1 MNAIV
6 YAVLTGLAKIALVAG
21 GVLYFGLVLMAYRTD
36 GPSAP
41 LTLDLSDPARSA
53 ERLLV
58 WLGVRALDLSVKTS
72 RALINALAEAS
83 AEVGEWF
90 LRRRHP
96 EVQASVRSRFMI

>member
-1 MNAIV
+1 
-6 YAVLTGLAKIALVAG
+6 VAG

-58 WLGVRALDLSVKTS
+58 WL
-72 RALINALAEAS
+72 
-83 AEVGEWF
+83 
-90 LRRRHP
+90 
-96 EVQASVRSRFMI
+96 